1 MFITKMSLPRRTFL
15 RGVGVT
21 LALPLLESM
30 VPALTAVAKTAAAPN
45 PARRFG
51 AIFVP
56 LGERPGFWTP
66 KTVGSNFEFTPIL
79 KPLEKFRDNMTI
91 VSEMCDPLDG
101 HASTV
106 AAWLS
111 GTIPKRTIAED
122 VHNGITIDQVIA
134 KQIGQDTVFP
144 SLELA
149 TEDFTGYIGGCDTQ
163 YACAYMNTLSWASP
177 TQPLPMEINPR
188 ITFERMFGRAGTAAQ
203 RLARMQN
210 DKSILDSV
218 RQDVKDLQGGLG
230 VKDRARLSDYLE
242 NVREIESRIQKAEKQ
257 ATTSVTVPDA
267 PIGVP
272 ESFEE
277 HVGLQFDLL
286 ALAFE
291 ANITKVF
298 TFMMS
303 RDASQRVY
311 PNLGFAEPHH
321 SMSHHGN
328 NPEKLANLVK
338 LNTYHVSL
346 YSKFL
351 DKLAATPDGD
361 GSLLDHSLIVYGSG
375 MSESDTHSRL
385 NVPIAIAG
393 GGAGTIK
400 GNRHVQAP
408 KETPLANLM
417 LDIAGKFGC
426 EMDKF
431 GTLSTGRF
439 EV

>member
-15 RGVGVT
+15 RGMGVT

-30 VPALTAVAKTAAAPN
+30 GPALTATAATPAN
-45 PARRFG
+45 PQRRFG

-56 LGERPGFWTP
+56 LGERPGYWTP
-66 KTVGSNFEFTPIL
+66 KTVGENFELNTIL
-79 KPLEKFRDNMTI
+79 KPLEAFRDHLTV
-91 VSEMCDPLDG
+91 VSELCNPMDG
-101 HASTV
+101 HAPTV

-111 GTIPKRTIAED
+111 GSIPKQTIAEN
-122 VHNGITIDQVIA
+122 VHIGVTIDQVIA

-149 TEDFTGYIGGCDTQ
+149 TEDFTGYVGGCDTQ
-163 YACAYMNTLSWASP
+163 YACAYMNTLSWSTA
-177 TQPLPMEINPR
+177 TTPLPMEINPR
-188 ITFERMFGRAGTAAQ
+188 VTFERMFGRAGSSTQ
-203 RLARMQN
+203 RLARMKT
-210 DKSILDSV
+210 DRSILDSV
-218 RQDVKDLQGGLG
+218 KNDVKDLENGLG
-230 VKDRARLSDYLE
+230 PRDRVRLNDYLD
-242 NVREIESRIQKAEKQ
+242 NVREIEQRIQRAEKQ
-257 ATTSVTVPDA
+257 ATTDVPVPNA

-277 HVGLQFDLL
+277 HVALQFDLL
-286 ALAFE
+286 ALAYE

-311 PNLGFAEPHH
+311 PNIGVNEPHH

-328 NPEKLANLVK
+328 NPEKLSNLVT

-346 YSKFL
+346 FAKFL
-351 DKLAATPDGD
+351 EKLKSTPDGD
-361 GSLLDHSLIVYGSG
+361 GSLLDHSLILYGSG

-385 NVPIAIAG
+385 NVPAAILG
-393 GGAGTIK
+393 GGAGLMK
-400 GNRHVQAP
+400 GNRHIQAP

-417 LDIAGKFGC
+417 LDFANKFGC

-431 GTLSTGRF
+431 GTLSTGRL

>member
-1 MFITKMSLPRRTFL
+1 M
-15 RGVGVT
+15 
-21 LALPLLESM
+21 
-30 VPALTAVAKTAAAPN
+30 
-45 PARRFG
+45 
-51 AIFVP
+51 
-56 LGERPGFWTP
+56 
-66 KTVGSNFEFTPIL
+66 PIL
-79 KPLEKFRDNMTI
+79 KPIEKFRDHITM
-91 VSEMCDPLDG
+91 VSELCDPLDG
-101 HASTV
+101 HATTV

-149 TEDFTGYIGGCDTQ
+149 TEDFTGYIGGCDTA

-188 ITFERMFGRAGTAAQ
+188 VTFERMFGRAGTAGQ

-218 RQDVKDLQGGLG
+218 QQDVKDLQGGLG
-230 VKDRARLSDYLE
+230 PKDRARLTDYLE
-242 NVREIESRIQKAEKQ
+242 NVREIEKRIQRAEKQ
-257 ATTSVTVPDA
+257 ATSEITVPDA

-298 TFMMS
+298 TFMLS

-338 LNTYHVSL
+338 LNTYHMSL
-346 YSKFL
+346 YAKFL
-351 DKLAATPDGD
+351 DKLASTPDGD
-361 GSLLDHSLIVYGSG
+361 GSILDHSLIVYGSG

-385 NVPIAIAG
+385 NIPVAIAG
-393 GGAGTIK
+393 GGAGTLK
-400 GNRHVQAP
+400 GNRHIQAP
-408 KETPLANLM
+408 KETPIANLM
-417 LDIAGKFGC
+417 LDIANKFGC

>member
-15 RGVGVT
+15 RGMGVT

-30 VPALTAVAKTAAAPN
+30 VPAFTATAKTAAN
-45 PARRFG
+45 PQRRFG
-51 AIFVP
+51 VVFVP
-56 LGERPGFWTP
+56 LGERPGYWTP
-66 KTVGSNFEFTPIL
+66 KTVGENFEFNTIL
-79 KPLEKFRDNMTI
+79 KPLEPFRDHLTI
-91 VSEMCDPLDG
+91 VSELCNPVDG
-101 HASTV
+101 HAPTV

-111 GTIPKRTIAED
+111 GSIPKQTIAEN
-122 VHNGITIDQVIA
+122 VHIGVTIDQVIA

-163 YACAYMNTLSWASP
+163 YACAYMNTLSWSTA
-177 TQPLPMEINPR
+177 TTPLPMEINPR
-188 ITFERMFGRAGTAAQ
+188 VTFERMFGRAGTSTQ
-203 RLARMQN
+203 RLARMQT
-210 DKSILDSV
+210 DRSILDSV
-218 RQDVKDLQGGLG
+218 KSDVKDLEGGLG
-230 VKDRARLSDYLE
+230 PRDRVRLNDYLE
-242 NVREIESRIQKAEKQ
+242 NVREIEQRIQRAEKQ
-257 ATTSVTVPDA
+257 ATTDVPVPNA

-277 HVGLQFDLL
+277 HVALQFDLL
-286 ALAFE
+286 ALAYE

-298 TFMMS
+298 AFMMS

-311 PNLGFAEPHH
+311 PDIGVIEPHH

-328 NPEKLANLVK
+328 NPDKLANLVK

-346 YSKFL
+346 FAKFL
-351 DKLAATPDGD
+351 EKLRSTPDGD
-361 GSLLDHSLIVYGSG
+361 GSLLDHSLIMYGSG

-385 NVPIAIAG
+385 NLPVAIAG
-393 GGAGTIK
+393 GGAGLVK

-417 LDIAGKFGC
+417 LDFANKFGC
-426 EMDKF
+426 EIEKF
-431 GTLSTGRF
+431 GTLSTGRM

>member
-1 MFITKMSLPRRTFL
+1 M
-15 RGVGVT
+15 
-21 LALPLLESM
+21 
-30 VPALTAVAKTAAAPN
+30 
-45 PARRFG
+45 
-51 AIFVP
+51 
-56 LGERPGFWTP
+56 
-66 KTVGSNFEFTPIL
+66 
-79 KPLEKFRDNMTI
+79 
-91 VSEMCDPLDG
+91 VSELCDPLDG
-101 HASTV
+101 HATTV

-188 ITFERMFGRAGTAAQ
+188 VTFERMFGRAGTAGQ

-218 RQDVKDLQGGLG
+218 QQDVKDLQGGLG
-230 VKDRARLSDYLE
+230 PKDRARLSDYLE
-242 NVREIESRIQKAEKQ
+242 NVREIEKRIQKAEKQ
-257 ATTSVTVPDA
+257 ATTEVTVPDA

-286 ALAFE
+286 ALAYE

-346 YSKFL
+346 FAKFL
-351 DKLAATPDGD
+351 DKLASTPGRRRLDARSLADPLRQRHERERHALAPQRPGRHRGRRRRRAEGQPSHPGAERNAAGEPDARHREQVRLRDGQVRHAQHRPVRGLRRLQLSNAED
-361 GSLLDHSLIVYGSG
+361 PMRKHELCSRARVLVIVVL
-375 MSESDTHSRL
+375 MFRAWPASR
-385 NVPIAIAG
+385 PAAIPFA
-393 GGAGTIK
+393 
-400 GNRHVQAP
+400 
-408 KETPLANLM
+408 
-417 LDIAGKFGC
+417 
-426 EMDKF
+426 
-431 GTLSTGRF
+431 
-439 EV
+439 